1 MLVRL
6 LLIAALAGAAPAPA
20 AETEAPPAGAAQ
32 GWSSYGG
39 DPGGQ
44 RFVRDASITPAN
56 VDKLELAWRFRTGDV
71 SDGRGDIPSTTAFQ
85 NTPIHLD
92 GVLYLCSPFN
102 RVFALDA
109 ASGETLWSFDPKIDL
124 SRRYANQLI
133 CRGVAH
139 WRDGQADAAATC
151 AERIFTATNDARL
164 IALDARTGRPCADF
178 GVAGEVDLNPAAGP
192 QRWRGEYQ
200 VTSPP
205 AIAGDRVVVGSAISD
220 NDRIH
225 APSGLVRGFDARTGA
240 ERWAWDLAPPGFEK
254 TSENVSGE
262 GHALG
267 TPNVWAPMSVDTQ
280 RDLVFLPTGNASPD
294 YYRGERSDMNHYG
307 SSVVALRAST
317 GERVWHFQTVHNDLW
332 DFDVPAQ
339 PTLTH
344 VVRDGRRVPV
354 VIQATKMG
362 MLFVLHRE
370 TGEPVFAVEE
380 RPVPQDGAP
389 GEVLSPTQPFPVKP
403 APLVRHELSPDDAWG
418 LTFWDRGRC
427 RGLLEALRNDG
438 IYTPP
443 TVQGSVMYPG
453 NAGGSNWGG
462 VAVHP
467 ERQVVVANVMDAP
480 WMVRL
485 VPRDEFQA
493 EREAHPGK
501 EVSPQSGS
509 PFGMRRELLMS
520 PLGLPC
526 SPPPWGTLAAIDLA
540 DGEILWQVPFGTVRD
555 VAPVPIP
562 LNWGVPSLGG
572 PLITQSGLIF
582 IGAAFD
588 DYLRAYDLD
597 TGEELWKARLPAG
610 GQATPMM
617 YERDGRPYLVIAAG
631 GHARGGTT
639 LGDTVVAYTL
649 PDGE

>member
-1 MLVRL
+1 
-6 LLIAALAGAAPAPA
+6 
-20 AETEAPPAGAAQ
+20 
-32 GWSSYGG
+32 
-39 DPGGQ
+39 
-44 RFVRDASITPAN
+44 
-56 VDKLELAWRFRTGDV
+56 
-71 SDGRGDIPSTTAFQ
+71 
-85 NTPIHLD
+85 
-92 GVLYLCSPFN
+92 
-102 RVFALDA
+102 
-109 ASGETLWSFDPKIDL
+109 
-124 SRRYANQLI
+124 
-133 CRGVAH
+133 
-139 WRDGQADAAATC
+139 
-151 AERIFTATNDARL
+151 
-164 IALDARTGRPCADF
+164 
-178 GVAGEVDLNPAAGP
+178 
-192 QRWRGEYQ
+192 
-200 VTSPP
+200 
-205 AIAGDRVVVGSAISD
+205 
-220 NDRIH
+220 
-225 APSGLVRGFDARTGA
+225 
-240 ERWAWDLAPPGFEK
+240 
-254 TSENVSGE
+254 
-262 GHALG
+262 
-267 TPNVWAPMSVDTQ
+267 
-280 RDLVFLPTGNASPD
+280 
-294 YYRGERSDMNHYG
+294 
-307 SSVVALRAST
+307 
-317 GERVWHFQTVHNDLW
+317 
-332 DFDVPAQ
+332 
-339 PTLTH
+339 
-344 VVRDGRRVPV
+344 
-354 VIQATKMG
+354 MG